1 MVVYKKMELY
11 KRFYKGVFQGSKK
24 KELRINRYTME
35 DVISEILTYIPKNDE
50 GILEIQEVD
59 FKTKE
64 KRNIKTIMIINDLF
78 LDDIK
83 EEEEV
88 LKF

>member
-1 MVVYKKMELY
+1 MELY
-11 KRFYKGVFQGSKK
+11 KKFYKGIFEGKKK

-50 GILEIQEVD
+50 GILHIQEVD

-64 KRNIKTIMIINDLF
+64 RKSIKTIIIVNDLY
-78 LDDIK
+78 LDET
-83 EEEEV
+83 EEIP
-88 LKF
+88 LSL

>member
-1 MVVYKKMELY
+1 MYKKVELY
-11 KRFYKGVFQGSKK
+11 KKFYKGIFEGKKK

-64 KRNIKTIMIINDLF
+64 RKNIKTVIIVNDLN
-78 LDDIK
+78 LDD
-83 EEEEV
+83 EEEIP
-88 LKF
+88 LNL